1 MSWWLNAPPQNND
14 ITLPNTFSQSLYDV
28 LMHQRNLPGGIEIT
42 RHAAGAI
49 CGRGRCTTPV
59 WRREFTANVALKKW
73 PISLLARQRGIS
85 FFYYYAVTLSDGVT
99 RLSLNLTIL
108 PILLGKDDF
117 FDRHQAYACFVFV

>member
-1 MSWWLNAPPQNND
+1 M
-14 ITLPNTFSQSLYDV
+14 
-28 LMHQRNLPGGIEIT
+28 T

-49 CGRGRCTTPV
+49 CGRGWCTTPV
-59 WRREFTANVALKKW
+59 WRREFAADVALKKW

-108 PILLGKDDF
+108 PILLGKMTLF
-117 FDRHQAYACFVFV
+117 FGPPSGVCLLRFFV